1 MSYKL
6 WKQIIELLKLEIQTS
21 SQTHHSHSPHSHLQT
36 LPKAEN
42 LVWFITQTRVSQLFH
57 FLVEPTACT
66 FRMVMCFSR
75 VRPTLSFHPKFV
87 SLISRAHQ
95 MLEQSPSALLFHLCI
110 HRTHLQQTPKEIS
123 QSSLLSLIAQ
133 FLPVSSVPFLL
144 YGLCCYDFLLFPC
157 PELTPKSKNWS
168 TPISSKS
175 HFPFHLAQSSV
186 VVPDSTV
193 FFFMSVSALGP
204 LLCLSFLIPLPLKN
218 PKIKQWVILKMDAFH

>member
-1 MSYKL
+1 
-6 WKQIIELLKLEIQTS
+6 
-21 SQTHHSHSPHSHLQT
+21 
-36 LPKAEN
+36 
-42 LVWFITQTRVSQLFH
+42 
-57 FLVEPTACT
+57 
-66 FRMVMCFSR
+66 MCFSR
-75 VRPTLSFHPKFV
+75 VTPSLSFHPKFV
-87 SLISRAHQ
+87 FLISHIHQ
-95 MLEQSPSALLFHLCI
+95 MLEQSPSALLFRLCI
-110 HRTHLQQTPKEIS
+110 HRSHLQQTPKQIS

-193 FFFMSVSALGP
+193 FFFYVRFSFRASVVSEFPYSSTPKEPQNQTMGHP
-204 LLCLSFLIPLPLKN
+204 ENGCLSLI
-218 PKIKQWVILKMDAFH
+218 IS